1 MLFTLTSVPGSEY
14 QFLHLANEMITVIQR
29 KTVKNNINKAA
40 LKWNL
45 SCHPRGTALY
55 ILRLKLWNVK
65 RRQNNLWTGPR
76 ATFCLE
82 R

>member
-1 MLFTLTSVPGSEY
+1 MLFTLTSAPGSEY

-45 SCHPRGTALY
+45 SE
-55 ILRLKLWNVK
+55 KM
-65 RRQNNLWTGPR
+65 
-76 ATFCLE
+76 
-82 R
+82 